1 MRPCRALSYHD
12 SQLGAV
18 IGVRPVMKPRARSGC
33 AFSLTLS
40 AADTSET
47 LPLRPRWL
55 DKKTRLKMLRRLS
68 LCNTEVTDVS
78 MRYITLHLPQLTTLS
93 VSGCWKLTDAGH
105 SQNGHWQI
113 FLMIT
118 IIYRDQ
124 DWPSSGPPSLAQ
136 LRP

>member
-1 MRPCRALSYHD
+1 MNKIDICRQDLNLSYVSHLTD
-12 SQLGAV
+12 SGLH
-18 IGVRPVMKPRARSGC
+18 K
-33 AFSLTLS
+33 LLS
-40 AADTSET
+40 APRDS
-47 LPLRPRWL
+47 RPGLL

-113 FLMIT
+113 FLVIT